1 MLILLNLVNLDSL
14 FQRGFQLIKKLIL
27 YPPLSRFIAVISA
40 PPSSPAPTHA
50 AQETAVIIVLFNP
63 HEFDMFSSSIST
75 SKFWNSLR
83 STELRGCVN
92 HPPPT
97 ACCSPAG
104 SPDETVFINQRLYER
119 MLTPFVLLQNAWV
132 VTKSVSI
139 NATLL
144 AYSLQNQC
152 IVRGPARFYRNRNTQ
167 CDLITAEV

>member
-1 MLILLNLVNLDSL
+1 MQVFSNLFNLDSL
-14 FQRGFQLIKKLIL
+14 FQKGFQLIKKLIFTS
-27 YPPLSRFIAVISA
+27 PLSRFIAVISA
-40 PPSSPAPTHA
+40 PPSSPAQLHA

-63 HEFDMFSSSIST
+63 HEFILFSSSIST

-83 STELRGCVN
+83 STDCRGCVN

-104 SPDETVFINQRLYER
+104 SQIETVFINQRLHER
-119 MLTPFVLLQNAWV
+119 MLTPFVFLQNAWV

-144 AYSLQNQC
+144 AISLQNQC
-152 IVRGPARFYRNRNTQ
+152 IVRGPARFYRSRILQ